1 MSEYEVKKFYD
12 VPGTAIR
19 WRNFE
24 GKAGKFNAE
33 GDRNF
38 CLVIDPDSADA
49 LQAEGYNI
57 RFLKPRDEGDDP
69 VPYLPVKVAYGKG
82 RPPKIVMMTKRGKTE
97 LDETSIS
104 NLDWADIEKADIAIN
119 PYHYNVSGREGV
131 KAYLKTMYVTIVEDE
146 FEDRYYDVPESAK
159 SILVDESV

>member
-1 MSEYEVKKFYD
+1 MLFRS
-12 VPGTAIR
+12 
-19 WRNFE
+19 
-24 GKAGKFNAE
+24 
-33 GDRNF
+33 
-38 CLVIDPDSADA
+38 
-49 LQAEGYNI
+49 
-57 RFLKPRDEGDDP
+57 
-69 VPYLPVKVAYGKG
+69 
-82 RPPKIVMMTKRGKTE
+82 KIVMMTKRGKTE
-97 LDETSIS
+97 LDETSVS